1 MKTITLKEI
10 AQKVGVS
17 VATVSRALNYPEKL
31 NPETL
36 NKITEIIRSTNYVP
50 NRVAQRLR
58 SKKTPRKVIGVILA
72 DIQNPFYVDVLR
84 GIEEITYSNEFTL
97 FIGEFSQEHDK
108 EKMYLEKMKSELVD
122 GLIISP
128 SSETDQDVIRLAKN
142 GMPIVCV
149 DRGLKGV
156 SVDVVLVDNKKGAFE
171 AVEYLIQRG
180 YKRIAY
186 IGGLPQIPTTI
197 QRKEGYEE
205 AHRKYNIPIDPDL
218 IQLGD
223 SKIESGKK
231 LTEKLLKLPNPPDA
245 LFTGNN
251 LITLGALETI
261 YKMGLKIPDD
271 IAIIGF
277 DDMYWAEFLNPPLTA
292 VRQPGYEIGKRA
304 AELLFQR
311 LKEPDRPH
319 VKLILETQLVKRK
332 SC

>member
-10 AQKVGVS
+10 AQKAGVS
-17 VATVSRALNYPEKL
+17 VATVSRALNHPEKL
-31 NPETL
+31 DSETL
-36 NKITEIIRSTNYVP
+36 EKIKQVIKNTNYIP

-58 SKKTPRKVIGVILA
+58 TKKSPRKLIGVLLA
-72 DIQNPFYVDVLR
+72 DIQNPFYIDILR
-84 GIEEITYSNEFTL
+84 GIEEIAYSLGFTI
-97 FIGEFSQEHDK
+97 FIGEFSQESDK
-108 EKMYLEKMKSELVD
+108 EKMYLEKMKSELID
-122 GLIISP
+122 GLIVAP
-128 SSETDQDVIRLAKN
+128 SSEEDPEVIKIIKGGL
-142 GMPIVCV
+142 PVVCV
-149 DRGLKGV
+149 DRTLKNV
-156 SVDVVLVDNKKGAFE
+156 PVDAVLVDNKKGAFE
-171 AVEYLIQRG
+171 AVEFLIQRN
-180 YKRIAY
+180 YKKIAY

-205 AHRKYNIPIDPDL
+205 ALKKYNIPINPEF

-251 LITLGALETI
+251 LLTLGALETI
-261 YKMGLKIPDD
+261 YKFNLKIPND

-277 DDMYWAEFLNPPLTA
+277 DDMPWAEFFNPPLTA

-311 LKEPDRPH
+311 LMEPNRPH
-319 VKLILETQLVKRK
+319 IKLILETQLIIRK

>member
-1 MKTITLKEI
+1 MKTVTLKEI
-10 AQKVGVS
+10 AQKAGVS

-31 NPETL
+31 DPETL
-36 NKITEIIRSTNYVP
+36 SKINEIIKSTNYIP

-58 SKKTPRKVIGVILA
+58 SKKLPRKVAGVILA
-72 DIQNPFYVDVLR
+72 DIQNPFYIDVLR
-84 GIEEITYSNEFTL
+84 GIEEVAYSFGFTL
-97 FIGEFSQEHDK
+97 FIGEFSQEREK

-128 SSETDQDVIRLAKN
+128 SSETDQDVIKLAKS

-149 DRGLKGV
+149 DRGLKGAN
-156 SVDVVLVDNKKGAFE
+156 VDVVVVDNKRGAFE

-180 YKRIAY
+180 YRRIAY
-186 IGGLPQIPTTI
+186 IGGLPEIPTTI

-205 AHRKYNIPIDPDL
+205 ALRKYNIPIDPDL

-231 LTEKLLKLPNPPDA
+231 LTEKLLKLPDPPDA

-261 YKMGLKIPDD
+261 YKMNLKIPDD

-311 LKEPDRPH
+311 LKEPNRPY
-319 VKLILETQLVKRK
+319 VKLVLETQLIKRK